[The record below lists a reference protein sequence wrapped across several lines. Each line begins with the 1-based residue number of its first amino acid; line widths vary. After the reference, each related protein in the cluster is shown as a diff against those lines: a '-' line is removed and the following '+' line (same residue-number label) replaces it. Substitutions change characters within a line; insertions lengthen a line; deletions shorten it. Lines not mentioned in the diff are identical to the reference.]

1 MRAFRNGNPV
11 PNPANPGDR
20 TKANR
25 LRKAEKAG
33 TITDID
39 RLWLDDYNE
48 KKSQNKTSYG
58 ASRSAR
64 RVKFEM
70 DESAESVGT
79 GTAASTAAAA
89 ALAAREEGRRL
100 DFLTSESVSALKEAV
115 AVYKDVCLSL
125 KERLEIIENA
135 HVSMMETTRVSYLR
149 SAQMEAELA
158 AALRSGGGEDAES
171 TQLLTQIL
179 TNHFGLG
186 GRGPA
191 GTTHT
196 NGHTKTKG

>member
-1 MRAFRNGNPV
+1 MAD
-11 PNPANPGDR
+11 PANPGDR

-25 LRKAEKAG
+25 LRKLEKAG
-33 TITDID
+33 TIGDID

-48 KKSQNKTSYG
+48 KKARNQVAYG
-58 ASRSAR
+58 ASRSGR

-89 ALAAREEGRRL
+89 ALATREEGRRL

-125 KERLEIIENA
+125 KDRLEIIENA
-135 HVSMMETTRVSYLR
+135 HVSMMEATRTSYLR
-149 SAQMEAELA
+149 SAELEAELA
-158 AALRSGGGEDAES
+158 RAVRSGDDGSDPSEG
-171 TQLLTQIL
+171 LLTEIL
-179 TNHFGLG
+179 KNHFGLA
-186 GRGPA
+186 GRGAA

-196 NGHTKTKG
+196 NGHHKKPQG